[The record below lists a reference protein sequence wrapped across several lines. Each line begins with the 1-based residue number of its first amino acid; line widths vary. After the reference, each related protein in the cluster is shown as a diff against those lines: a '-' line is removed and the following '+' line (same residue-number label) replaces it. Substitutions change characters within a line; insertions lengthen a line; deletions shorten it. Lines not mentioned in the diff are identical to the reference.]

1 MPTIERWIE
10 RHAAERPQQ
19 AAVAWRGGE
28 MSYAELWRA
37 IGGRADRLRAD
48 GRRCVVLRATPT
60 VGFIID
66 YFAIHDA
73 GKVAVPLDSHATD
86 DAIAS
91 AEAQLDGV
99 AVDADAADIL
109 FTTGT
114 TGKSKGVVIS
124 RGAIVANAENLV
136 DGQGYHSGITFV
148 IAGPLNHLGSL
159 SKIYPVMMAGGTIVI
174 TEGVKDVNAFFEAFD
189 QPSRRFAT
197 FLVPAALRMLMAL
210 SAERLHGLSA
220 KLEFVETGAA
230 PMSQADMERLCA
242 LLPHSRLYNTY
253 ASTETGIVSTHNFN
267 SGKCVAGCLGKPL
280 RNSTFWIDGQGN
292 VACSGKTVMLG
303 YVGDTAAC
311 DGTVHTSD
319 QGFIDADGMLNL
331 TGREGDIINVGGY
344 KVAPSEVEDAAMAL
358 ADVADCVCV
367 AEEHP
372 VVGTMLKLLVV
383 TAEGRALDKRAI
395 ARQLAETLPRE
406 KVPMLYERVEE
417 VKRTYNGK
425 IDRKAYRK
433 Q

>member
-1 MPTIERWIE
+1 MTAIERWIE
-10 RHAAERPQQ
+10 HHAAERPQRV
-19 AAVAWRGGE
+19 AVAWRGGE

-37 IGGRADRLRAD
+37 IGGRAEQLRAD
-48 GRRCVVLRATPT
+48 SRRCIVLRATPT
-60 VGFIID
+60 ADFVID
-66 YFAIHDA
+66 YFAIHEA
-73 GKVAVPLDSHATD
+73 GKVAVPLDSQATD

-114 TGKSKGVVIS
+114 TGKSKGVVVG

-136 DGQGYHSGITFV
+136 DGQGYHSDLTFV
-148 IAGPLNHLGSL
+148 IAGPMNHLGSL
-159 SKIYPVMMAGGTIVI
+159 SKIYPVMMTGGTVFI
-174 TEGVKDVNAFFEAFD
+174 TEGVKDVSAFYEAFN

-210 SAERLHGLSA
+210 SADRLHGLSQ

-230 PMSQADMERLCA
+230 PMSQTDMERLCA
-242 LLPHSRLYNTY
+242 LLPQSRLYNTY

-267 SGKCVAGCLGKPL
+267 AGKCVAGCLGKPL
-280 RNSTFWIDGQGN
+280 RNSSFWIDRQGN
-292 VACSGKTVMLG
+292 VACGGKTLMLG

-319 QGFIDADGMLNL
+319 LGFIDADGMLNL

-367 AEEHP
+367 AEERP

-383 TAEGRALDKRAI
+383 TAEGRDLEKRAI
-395 ARQLAETLPRE
+395 ARRLAEALPRE
-406 KVPMLYERVEE
+406 KVPMLYERVEA

-425 IDRKAYRK
+425 IDRRAYRK
-433 Q
+433 